1 MNTSSNQGVQFTLT
15 NEENR
20 GRLATY
26 HHKPSHRDISKCHQI
41 DIANLPKK
49 DKRNTIANGS
59 KFTIGMEVEKVEFH
73 RDAVKEYEIFCGF
86 EYDGSC
92 GVEAVTN
99 ILPLLPPSPWRTKV
113 FDMMFKAQPII
124 DERFSPSNGSCGG
137 HMTIGIDGMSG
148 EEIRKIMRKNCG
160 VIWSLYRHRLNKKS
174 ANGTQYCGHNQR
186 MEGRWD
192 TARHHNG
199 WHNKYQAAL
208 VKDICLEFR
217 IVSKFESVKQMMR
230 RYEMFYIIVDFS
242 VNNPNGTLA
251 QLLKLLKPIIVSMYN
266 GDMAKVEDVMT
277 MSKDFTAFILHGKIS
292 AKIKKYVSPR

>member
-15 NEENR
+15 NEEER
-20 GRLATY
+20 GMMSSY
-26 HHKPSHRDISKCHQI
+26 HRKASHRDISKCQQI

-59 KFTIGMEVEKVEFH
+59 KFTIGMEVEKNEFH
-73 RDAVKEYEIFCGF
+73 RDSVKEYEIFCGF

-124 DERFSPSNGSCGG
+124 DDRFSPSDKRCGG
-137 HMTIGIDGMSG
+137 HITIGVDGLDG
-148 EEIRKIMRKNCG
+148 EQIRKAVRKNCG
-160 VIWSLYRHRLNKKS
+160 IILALYRHRLNRQS
-174 ANGTQYCGHNQR
+174 ASGTQYCGHNQR
-186 MEGRWD
+186 IEGRYD

-199 WHNKYQAAL
+199 WHGKYQAVL
-208 VKDICLEFR
+208 VKDNCLEFR
-217 IVSKFESVKQMMR
+217 IVSKFESIKQMMR
-230 RYEMFYIIVDFS
+230 RYEMFYTIVDFS
-242 VNNPNGTLA
+242 VNNPDGTTA

-266 GDMAKVEDVMT
+266 GEVDKAEEVIAL
-277 MSKDFTAFILHGKIS
+277 SKDFTAFILHGKIS
-292 AKIKKYVSPR
+292 KKIKKYVSPR

>member
-1 MNTSSNQGVQFTLT
+1 MNTSSNQGVKFTLT
-15 NEENR
+15 NEEER
-20 GRLATY
+20 GRMASY
-26 HHKPSHRDISKCHQI
+26 HRKPSHRDISKCHQI

-59 KFTIGMEVEKVEFH
+59 KFTIGMEVEKNEFH
-73 RDAVKEYEIFCGF
+73 RDSVKEYELFCGF

-124 DERFSPSNGSCGG
+124 DDRFSPSDKRCGG
-137 HMTIGIDGMSG
+137 HITIGIDGMNG
-148 EEIRKIMRKNCG
+148 EEIRKIVRKNCG
-160 VIWSLYRHRLNKKS
+160 VILALYRHRLNRKS
-174 ANGTQYCGHNQR
+174 SMGTQYCGHNQR
-186 MEGRWD
+186 MEGRYD

-199 WHNKYQAAL
+199 WHDKYQAAL
-208 VKDICLEFR
+208 VKENCLEFR

-230 RYEMFYIIVDFS
+230 RYEMFYTIVDFS
-242 VNNPNGTLA
+242 INNPDGTLA

-266 GDMAKVEDVMT
+266 GEVDKANEVLAL
-277 MSKDFTAFILHGKIS
+277 SKDFTAFILHGKVS
-292 AKIKKYVSPR
+292 NKIKKYVSPR